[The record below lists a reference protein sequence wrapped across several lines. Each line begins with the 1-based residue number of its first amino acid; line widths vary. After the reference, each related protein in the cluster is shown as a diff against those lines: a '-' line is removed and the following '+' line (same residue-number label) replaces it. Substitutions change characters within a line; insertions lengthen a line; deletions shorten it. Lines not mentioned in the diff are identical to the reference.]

1 MSTDVPLDEI
11 RRIYAET
18 KAIAVV
24 GASPDDTKTAN
35 VVPSYLQEVGYRVV
49 PVNPNHESVFGV
61 RSYPSLGDI
70 PDQVDV
76 VEVFRPSDEAPAIAR
91 QAVAI
96 GAKVLWLQKGIVS
109 DEAGRIADAGGLIFI
124 SDTCMG
130 AMHATLGLGPGP
142 YATV

>member
-1 MSTDVPLDEI
+1 MSTDIPLDDI

-18 KAIAVV
+18 KVIAVV
-24 GASPDDTKTAN
+24 GASPDDAKTAN
-35 VVPSYLQEVGYRVV
+35 VVPSYLQGFGYQIV
-49 PVNPNHESVFGV
+49 PVNPNRESVFGV

-70 PDQVDV
+70 LDTVDV
-76 VEVFRPSDEAPAIAR
+76 VEVFRPGSEAPDIAR

-109 DEAGRIADAGGLIFI
+109 DEAGGIAEEAGLTFI

-130 AMHATLGLGPGP
+130 AMHAVLGLGPGP
-142 YATV
+142 YATG

>member
-1 MSTDVPLDEI
+1 MPTELPLDDI

-18 KAIAVV
+18 KVIAVV

-35 VVPSYLQEVGYRVV
+35 VVPSYLQEAGYSIV
-49 PVNPNHESVFGV
+49 PVNPNHETVYGV
-61 RSYPSLGDI
+61 KSYPSLGDI

-76 VEVFRPSDEAPAIAR
+76 VEVFRPGSEAADIAR

-109 DEAGRIADAGGLIFI
+109 DEAGQIAEDAGLTFI

-130 AMHATLGLGPGP
+130 AMHAMLDLGPGP
-142 YATV
+142 YATD